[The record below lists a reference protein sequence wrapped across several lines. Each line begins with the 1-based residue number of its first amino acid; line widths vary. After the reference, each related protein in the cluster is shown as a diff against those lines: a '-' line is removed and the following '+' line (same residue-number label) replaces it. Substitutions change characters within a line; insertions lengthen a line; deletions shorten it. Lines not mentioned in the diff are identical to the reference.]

1 MCIRDRISLNKDFYH
16 ASTRTHRLCLGLIT
30 LASLILLFTFV
41 IDLMDE
47 EARLFAPV
55 YIPLLV
61 SLLVGLIVWR
71 DMRPKYRIEWSM
83 RDGNKGGI
91 KTEPLFREWLVNN
104 NKREQ
109 FMNKLVEAMNMA
121 IAGKAWWP
129 NRETLDQLSDNSQS
143 TDSSITTED
152 ADEENAA
159 TFRDSKSKL
168 KLVTD
173 NYQ

>member
-1 MCIRDRISLNKDFYH
+1 MFEHMISINKDFYH
-16 ASTRTHRLCLGLIT
+16 ASARTRRLCMALIA
-30 LASLILLFTFV
+30 LASLILLFTLV

-55 YIPLLV
+55 YIPLLI

-71 DMRPKYRIEWSM
+71 DMRPKYRIKWFM
-83 RDGNKGGI
+83 RDGKEGGI

-104 NKREQ
+104 NGREQ
-109 FMNKLVEAMNMA
+109 FMNRLVEAMNMA

-129 NRETLDQLSDNSQS
+129 HRQPLDQVSSNTES
-143 TDSSITTED
+143 TDSSRTAED
-152 ADEENAA
+152 DGELNVRAI
-159 TFRDSKSKL
+159 RDSKSKL